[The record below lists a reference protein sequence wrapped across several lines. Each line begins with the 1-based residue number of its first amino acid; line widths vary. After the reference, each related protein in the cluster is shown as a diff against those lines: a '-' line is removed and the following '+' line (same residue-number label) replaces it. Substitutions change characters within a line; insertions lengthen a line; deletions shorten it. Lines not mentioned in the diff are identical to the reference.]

1 MSSLLPVAVY
11 GLKVPAGDVM
21 VPASIDFPATFRI
34 TMAAIDPSATPEHTG
49 TANGD
54 TPVRATLKIIYEP
67 NDPNADDGSEEGS
80 DDENYL
86 QALLQ
91 GDEDDEDEQTSS
103 DEEEKNG
110 GPSDPSKS
118 RKARKKAAVEQMMN
132 ELAEN
137 DSNDDVDISGASD
150 VNGALSKAKK
160 GKGRATDEDEE
171 SSDEENEGLE
181 GLEELVLC
189 TLDPAKNYQQPLDL
203 TVGEDQRA
211 FFKVSGTH
219 AIYLTGNYVIPT
231 DSGHNHNND
240 MYKDDKSEEDY
251 DLSPDEDELDADEE
265 SDELDDLDDP
275 RITEIASEDDEI
287 PKLTKRE
294 EPVKKGKNKRAA
306 EESDDEPTTLDDIM
320 AKSLKPAEPAT
331 NGEPK
336 LSKKQLKR
344 QLKKLKNNAGN
355 AVDPAQETKDV
366 KKVEEGAKDSSNA
379 KGDRKVQFAK
389 NLEQGPSSAKQE
401 PSSAKQEPS
410 SAKQEPSSA
419 KQETKADVKA
429 DAKSDSKKNGER
441 EKASLGPKKV
451 QGVSIDDKKLGKG
464 PAAKKGNKVGM
475 RYIGKLKDGKVFDA
489 NKKGSPFTFTLGI
502 GEVIKGWD
510 IGVIGMSVGG
520 ERRIT
525 VPSSLAYGGKS
536 LPGIPPNS
544 ELTFDVKLLEIK

>member
-1 MSSLLPVAVY
+1 ML
-11 GLKVPAGDVM
+11 
-21 VPASIDFPATFRI
+21 T
-34 TMAAIDPSATPEHTG
+34 
-49 TANGD
+49 
-54 TPVRATLKIIYEP
+54 
-67 NDPNADDGSEEGS
+67 
-80 DDENYL
+80 
-86 QALLQ
+86 
-91 GDEDDEDEQTSS
+91 
-103 DEEEKNG
+103 
-110 GPSDPSKS
+110 
-118 RKARKKAAVEQMMN
+118 
-132 ELAEN
+132 
-137 DSNDDVDISGASD
+137 
-150 VNGALSKAKK
+150 
-160 GKGRATDEDEE
+160 
-171 SSDEENEGLE
+171 
-181 GLEELVLC
+181 VLFQ
-189 TLDPAKNYQQPLDL
+189 NYQQPLDL

-231 DSGHNHNND
+231 DSGHNHNSD

-287 PKLTKRE
+287 PKLTKKE

-306 EESDDEPTTLDDIM
+306 EESDEEPTTLDDIM

-355 AVDPAQETKDV
+355 AVDPAQETKGV

-401 PSSAKQEPS
+401 
-410 SAKQEPSSA
+410 
-419 KQETKADVKA
+419 TKADVKA
-429 DAKSDSKKNGER
+429 DANSDSKKKGEK

-475 RYIGKLKDGKVFDA
+475 RYIGKLKDGKVFDGIFHPILSTLHMV
-489 NKKGSPFTFTLGI
+489 NQCSQLPFSKQEG
-502 GEVIKGWD
+502 
-510 IGVIGMSVGG
+510 
-520 ERRIT
+520 
-525 VPSSLAYGGKS
+525 
-536 LPGIPPNS
+536 
-544 ELTFDVKLLEIK
+544 